1 MLSYSDAAAIAA
13 APTTAPVDAVLRQ
26 LLADRVH
33 DWTVTDLLASTHVVI
48 IETGDTERDFVE
60 HTTLSPLGNPLDR
73 SRWGSA
79 GFVPAF
85 DWFQQHGRW
94 FELMWAF
101 SSGHAVFAFIED
113 AEETDPELLALCRG
127 CAEDAGQGERP
138 CD

>member
-13 APTTAPVDAVLRQ
+13 APTTAPVDPDLLQ

-33 DWTVTDLLASTHVVI
+33 DWTVTNLLNLTHVVI
-48 IETGDTERDFVE
+48 VEVGDTEKDFVDQ
-60 HTTLSPLGNPLDR
+60 TTLSPMVNPMDG
-73 SRWGSA
+73 SRFGSV

-101 SSGHAVFAFIED
+101 SSGHAVFAFVED
-113 AEETDPELLALCRG
+113 AEETDPQLLALCRS
-127 CAEDAGQGERP
+127 CADDAGRGEQP
-138 CD
+138 